1 MSMLSLCVCH
11 NLYGKNILNFET
23 KNKQF
28 THRHDVLANHV
39 PRVLL
44 VRHLE
49 QPQLKQFK
57 SQVDQEREAT
67 FTNAS
72 CQ

>member
-49 QPQLKQFK
+49 QPQLK
-57 SQVDQEREAT
+57 
-67 FTNAS
+67 
-72 CQ
+72 